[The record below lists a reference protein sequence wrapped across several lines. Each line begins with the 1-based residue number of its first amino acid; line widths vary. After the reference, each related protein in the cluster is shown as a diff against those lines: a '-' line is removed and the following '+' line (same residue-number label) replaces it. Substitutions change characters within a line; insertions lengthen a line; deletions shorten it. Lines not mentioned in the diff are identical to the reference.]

1 MVSSNLEPELS
12 NALQSFSGL
21 GTDDK
26 LAFLWF
32 VYTKMGGS
40 ITPAAPDAAGPDI
53 AEGLYNQVKDLS
65 HEDQLQLQRDLFD
78 GKSTTITREYGS
90 LSENT
95 KLLFW
100 YRLAQ
105 GMEDGTIIPMPDDY
119 EMAGEGKQLLG
130 SLENM
135 EFEQQIT
142 FLREVVGPAGSEP
155 GAGASI

>member
-1 MVSSNLEPELS
+1 MVSSNLEPELTK
-12 NALQSFSGL
+12 ALGSFSGL
-21 GTDDK
+21 GTDEK

-40 ITPAAPDAAGPDI
+40 ITPAAPAAAGPDI

-65 HEDQLQLQRDLFD
+65 HEDQLQLQRDLFE
-78 GKSTTITREYGS
+78 GKSSTITREYGS

-119 EMAGEGKQLLG
+119 EMASEGKQLLG

-135 EFEQQIT
+135 EFDQQIT
-142 FLREVVGPAGSEP
+142 FLREVVGAIGSEP
-155 GAGASI
+155 ETGSSI